1 MKHARLRASI
11 WPRAVA
17 SLTRIGML
25 TPATT
30 SAPVSRATARLRL
43 VGVSPSMSVTM
54 SAPPPRSTPRTA
66 LAMRSRIASGGSLK
80 AAATLARPSSGPSTP
95 SSVCTISS
103 ANRPCPTTTIPTIM
117 QCLLRQ
123 PGSGKQSALGVPV
136 ADEHAVAPRREPAA
150 QLIDQHD
157 RAMAAARAAERDGE
171 IALPLALIARQ
182 GEVEEVEDVAEEFR
196 GLLAAQHPVGDRRIG
211 ARLGAQ
217 LLDEEGVGEEAAV
230 ERQVRVGRE
239 AVLVAERHERDRHR
253 ARLGVVDEVA
263 QRAAQLVHGERAG
276 VQDAVGDLAQRLQ
289 LLALAPDGVGESAA
303 PGGGMRPTRLAE
315 AVDQHIVARI
325 EVEHLERDAAP
336 TQLLED
342 ARELVEEVPVARV
355 EAERHAPYLLA
366 RALPQLDEAGD
377 ERHRQVVD
385 AVEPQVLEHLDGAAL
400 ARAGEAGHHGQAQPL
415 GHMILGAR
423 PLLGRCAPCAAPM
436 PPDPVGRH
444 ERSRARPP
452 TTSGS
457 LTRYSGSPARRRR
470 RLA

>member
-11 WPRAVA
+11 WPRAVV

-54 SAPPPRSTPRTA
+54 SAPSPRSTPRTA
-66 LAMRSRIASGGSLK
+66 LAMRSRIGSGGSLK
-80 AAATLARPSSGPSTP
+80 AAPTLARPSSGPSTP

-171 IALPLALIARQ
+171 IALPLALIERQ
-182 GEVEEVEDVAEEFR
+182 GEGEEVEHAAEELLA
-196 GLLAAQHPVGDRRIG
+196 LLAAQHPVGDRRVGPG
-211 ARLGAQ
+211 AGPQ
-217 LLDEEGVGEEAAV
+217 LLDEAGGGEEAAV
-230 ERQVRVGRE
+230 ERQAGVGRQ
-239 AVLVAERHERDRHR
+239 AVLVAERDEGDRHR
-253 ARLGVVDEVA
+253 ARLGALDEVA
-263 QRAAQLVHGERAG
+263 QRAAQLVHGERAR
-276 VQDAVGDLAQRLQ
+276 VEDAAGDLAQRPQ
-289 LLALAPDGVGESAA
+289 LLALAPDAVGEHAA
-303 PGGGMRPTRLAE
+303 LGRGMRPARLAE
-315 AVDQHIVARI
+315 AAHEHVVARL
-325 EVEHLERDAAP
+325 EVEHLERDAAHA
-336 TQLLED
+336 QLLED
-342 ARELVEEVPVARV
+342 AREFVEEVPLAHV
-355 EAERHAPYLLA
+355 EAERHAPHLLA
-366 RALPQLDEAGD
+366 RALPHLDEAGD

-385 AVEPQVLEHLDGAAL
+385 AVEAQVLEHLDGGAL
-400 ARAGEAGHHGQAQPL
+400 ARAGEPGHDHEVETL

-423 PLLGRCAPCAAPM
+423 PLLA
-436 PPDPVGRH
+436 
-444 ERSRARPP
+444 
-452 TTSGS
+452 
-457 LTRYSGSPARRRR
+457 
-470 RLA
+470 